1 MKKVL
6 LLAFLLL
13 PALAYSQEHQV
24 GVRLGEPLGITYKT
38 FIDERISLEGIIGAA
53 GANHAGYY
61 RRAFNNNRPTGDAV
75 YASHSTYSAFSLN
88 ARAAYHEDITN
99 QFNITEGML
108 WAYGGVGAQLRS
120 VQVDYLY
127 SRPMSPTFFNSE
139 NRTNI
144 DFGPEAFVGTE
155 YYFQDLPI
163 SVFVEAGLFLELID
177 RPGHLRLQGAIG
189 ARYIF

>member
-1 MKKVL
+1 MKKL
-6 LLAFLLL
+6 FLLAFLLL
-13 PALAYSQEHQV
+13 PGLAYSQEHQV
-24 GVRLGEPLGITYKT
+24 GIRLGEPLSITYKT
-38 FIDERISLEGIIGAA
+38 FIDDRISLEGMIGTA
-53 GANHAGYY
+53 GANSPYYY
-61 RRAFNNNRPTGDAV
+61 RRAFNNNRPTGDAM
-75 YASHSTYSAFSLN
+75 YASHSTYGGFSLN

-99 QFNITEGML
+99 EFNITEGML

-127 SRPMSPTFFNSE
+127 GTQPSHILQTE

-144 DFGPEAFVGTE
+144 DFGPEAFVGSE